1 MWGRKKEKAQA
12 GSALCGK
19 EAGMN
24 MSKCTRCAMEQGF
37 DPLNDNRRCIWKA
50 AGTVCPDYDER
61 PDMDSVACEK
71 IPKKETEILRRQM
84 RMLAEKSRF
93 ASVTNTAQATE
104 TMLKLHRRLTVLP
117 FARFL
122 GIQIFFGIAV
132 GIFAAFSYFI
142 KRAR

>member
-1 MWGRKKEKAQA
+1 MYKSAGRSTERRAN
-12 GSALCGK
+12 
-19 EAGMN
+19 MN
-24 MSKCTRCAMEQGF
+24 MSKCTRCAMESGF
-37 DPLNDNRRCIWKA
+37 DPLKDDRRCIWKA

-61 PDMDSVACEK
+61 PDMDSIVCEK

-93 ASVTNTAQATE
+93 SSVTNTAQATE
-104 TMLKLHRRLTVLP
+104 TMLKLHRRLTVQP

-122 GIQIFFGIAV
+122 GIQIFLGTAV
-132 GIFAAFSYFI
+132 SFFAASSYFI

>member
-24 MSKCTRCAMEQGF
+24 MSKCTRCAMRQGM
-37 DPLNDNRRCIWKA
+37 A
-50 AGTVCPDYDER
+50 A
-61 PDMDSVACEK
+61 
-71 IPKKETEILRRQM
+71 L
-84 RMLAEKSRF
+84 